1 MQSEP
6 NKATNMT
13 EEVVREH
20 HDSPIPIKYTT
31 VLQISEKDVEN
42 SNNQTENE
50 TDNDDLDCAVYENT
64 LREKETNVTKEES
77 TVVAVDPQTDNTTEM
92 NDQERPGP
100 GKEASVYVNSPHHVN
115 IEDNIYQNT
124 VVKNKEHVNEDYINI
139 PANVMNA
146 KKEATDKTNNQAQN
160 TVVDI
165 QTDSRE
171 KEIPRVQPRPKRHG
185 NLYVRGPLIHGH
197 VKDNVY
203 QNTFVKYGGYA
214 NDPQYDE
221 VAKGAVYENA
231 TAKDRVYENSQ
242 VFAKGGDSKGKT
254 KKANVKEESKTSG
267 ATKVYFAGRVFYCRF
282 YHKILLVAIL
292 LGLIVIIVLVMMLT
306 MCVKCI
312 E

>member
-20 HDSPIPIKYTT
+20 HDSPIRIKYTT
-31 VLQISEKDVEN
+31 MLQISEKDVEN
-42 SNNQTENE
+42 SNKQTENE
-50 TDNDDLDCAVYENT
+50 IDNDDLDCAVYENT
-64 LREKETNVTKEES
+64 NGTKEKS
-77 TVVAVDPQTDNTTEM
+77 TVVAVDPQTDITTEM

-139 PANVMNA
+139 PANVMNE
-146 KKEATDKTNNQAQN
+146 KKEATDETNNQAKN
-160 TVVDI
+160 AVVDI

-171 KEIPRVQPRPKRHG
+171 KKITEVQPRPKRHG
-185 NLYVRGPLIHGH
+185 NLYVRGPLNHGH
-197 VKDNVY
+197 VEDNVY
-203 QNTFVKYGGYA
+203 QNTFVKYGGHA
-214 NDPQYDE
+214 SDPRYEE
-221 VAKGAVYENA
+221 VAKGAFYENA

-242 VFAKGGDSKGKT
+242 VFAKGGDGKGNSE
-254 KKANVKEESKTSG
+254 KANVKEKSKTSG
-267 ATKVYFAGRVFYCRF
+267 ATKVHFAGRVLYCRLC
-282 YHKILLVAIL
+282 HKILLVAIL

-306 MCVKCI
+306 ICVKCI